1 MIITLYIYKANWG
14 VLIDLQTK
22 WAASRKFVLTRDLIG
37 KNIFTDCP
45 PGKVLPDFCGSS
57 GESLWGSGEA
67 GADPQPFAAALWG
80 WAEPR
85 SPVLPCWGKLV
96 LCSRPG
102 AQIQL
107 GHCCCHPTAP
117 GLCTALQA
125 LWFLPNG
132 EQQKGSEE
140 KTSEFSLRDGQHLG
154 G

>member
-1 MIITLYIYKANWG
+1 M
-14 VLIDLQTK
+14 
-22 WAASRKFVLTRDLIG
+22 LTRDLIG

-140 KTSEFSLRDGQHLG
+140 KTSVFSPRWAAPG
-154 G
+154 GIMHECSCSSAWSLPSAGFQQQPAPC